1 MTKMTII
8 TKQWF
13 EQRDLLSY
21 KTRVE
26 RKKLPELIAYV
37 QKNIDSIGLCAV
49 NDIIF
54 SVEEEVSE
62 PDVSIV
68 NVELLIPVN
77 RNFRSSSRYVFKPVF
92 RLENAVLAKYCGQ
105 FDKLDDAHRKLREY
119 LICNRMQPITKVY
132 YVLRSLR
139 EDNGVIDMFVGVN
152 GNVS

>member
-1 MTKMTII
+1 MNII
-8 TKQWF
+8 TEQWF

-49 NDIIF
+49 DDIIF

-77 RNFRSSSRYVFKPVF
+77 KNFRSSSRYVFKPVF
-92 RLENAVLAKYCGQ
+92 
-105 FDKLDDAHRKLREY
+105 
-119 LICNRMQPITKVY
+119 PP
-132 YVLRSLR
+132 
-139 EDNGVIDMFVGVN
+139 
-152 GNVS
+152 